1 MKTKQRSLSEIW
13 KITLLKKPSRRS
25 AMKSKLSA
33 PKCAAC
39 SLTLECSTKV
49 TSTFSRRS
57 NSSSVWLTLPTN
69 QNNSKISTIR
79 KSTKCSTRNP
89 NMENQIRHLTL
100 TTTEIGVLESLLSN
114 PVIGLSNKNRIAFR
128 DYLVDA
134 AHFNKRHEIC
144 RTEST
149 TFKFYSHE

>member
-1 MKTKQRSLSEIW
+1 
-13 KITLLKKPSRRS
+13 
-25 AMKSKLSA
+25 
-33 PKCAAC
+33 
-39 SLTLECSTKV
+39 
-49 TSTFSRRS
+49 
-57 NSSSVWLTLPTN
+57 
-69 QNNSKISTIR
+69 
-79 KSTKCSTRNP
+79 
-89 NMENQIRHLTL
+89 MENQIRHLTL

-114 PVIGLSNKNRIAFR
+114 PVIGLSNENRIAFR